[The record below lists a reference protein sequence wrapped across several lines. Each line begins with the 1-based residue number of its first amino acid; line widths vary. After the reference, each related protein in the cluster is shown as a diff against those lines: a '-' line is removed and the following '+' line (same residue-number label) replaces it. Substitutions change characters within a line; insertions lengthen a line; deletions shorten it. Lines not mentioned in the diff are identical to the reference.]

1 MIQLPKNKISISIS
15 ISFDLLSE
23 IDKAAFLSNKTRSKF
38 IVSVLKEKLKSAE
51 EKENTENEEITEL

>member
-15 ISFDLLSE
+15 ISFDLLSK

-38 IVSVLKEKLKSAE
+38 IVSVLKEKLKL
-51 EKENTENEEITEL
+51 EKENTENEKLSEV

>member
-1 MIQLPKNKISISIS
+1 MTQLPKNKISISIS
-15 ISFDLLSE
+15 ISFDLLRE